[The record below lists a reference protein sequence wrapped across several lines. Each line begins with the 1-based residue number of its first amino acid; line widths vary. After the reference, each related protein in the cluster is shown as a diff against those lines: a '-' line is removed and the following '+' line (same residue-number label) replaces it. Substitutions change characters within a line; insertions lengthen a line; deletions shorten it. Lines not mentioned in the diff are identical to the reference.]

1 MELSEKNNNSDKIY
15 IPEELSHR
23 LELLDE
29 VVAQVISEGG
39 GWWFKFKRS
48 LIMKYFP
55 SNKLLLTQTSMTG
68 LFSLNKSPQTRQVSS
83 LCWQVKRK

>member
-39 GWWFKFKRS
+39 G
-48 LIMKYFP
+48 
-55 SNKLLLTQTSMTG
+55 
-68 LFSLNKSPQTRQVSS
+68 
-83 LCWQVKRK
+83 